1 MLKPFIAA
9 IVLLASGPSRPD
21 LAKTFDR
28 TGSDLNAESPNT
40 TAQDSYRISRTST
53 ELSAGAEA
61 QYDLARALERDK
73 MPAAAL
79 IELMGIVAAGPS
91 QPFYSKALEELIA
104 LQQKLGDEYL
114 IPTLISA
121 EPVERWA
128 GLSAGAK
135 ARAAYLCAKVEH
147 RKGDLAKARSLL
159 DAVPPASEVYALSR
173 YLLGIIEI
181 DPRLPG
187 GARPDRAVEA
197 FQRVLSLSSSSQEN
211 LSRAHQLSILGL
223 ARTYY
228 GLGEYAK
235 SVEWY
240 DRVPRFSQFWD
251 QALFEAGFARF
262 RNGDPG
268 GALGS
273 LQSLHAPQF
282 EGAFQPESWVLT
294 ATIYYFHCLYDEA
307 KASLASF
314 GEIYPPMASALE
326 AALSSSQDELFDAVA
341 RGERIP
347 KPVLLWVRSN
357 ERVQGIFRILAEID
371 REVSALER
379 ASGSRDFSSA
389 PDLLA
394 ALQQNRVTLRQVGGR
409 IVRNR
414 LEEAARN
421 IKGFA
426 DQAGII
432 RFETSKAE
440 KELAEAGTDQEKILR
455 TQGLHRPAL
464 PSDAWQYWKFEGEF
478 WLDEVGYYQYTLKR
492 GCPAR

>member
-1 MLKPFIAA
+1 MLKPLIAA
-9 IVLLASGPSRPD
+9 IVFLAAGMSRPD
-21 LAKTFDR
+21 IAKTFDR
-28 TGSDLNAESPNT
+28 GGSDPNGGNPNP
-40 TAQDSYRISRTST
+40 AALDSYRATTSGDPK
-53 ELSAGAEA
+53 ARAEA
-61 QYDLARALERDK
+61 QYRLARALERDE

-79 IELMGIVAAGPS
+79 IELMGIVASGPS
-91 QPFYSKALEELIA
+91 HPFYSKALEELIA
-104 LQQKLGDEYL
+104 LQHKLGDEYL
-114 IPTLISA
+114 IPTMISA

-128 GLSAGAK
+128 ELPAGAK

-147 RKGDLAKARSLL
+147 RKGNLTQARALL
-159 DAVPPASEVYALSR
+159 DFVPPASEVYALSQ
-173 YLLGIIEI
+173 YLRGIIEI
-181 DPRLPG
+181 DPRLTG
-187 GARPDRAVEA
+187 GSRPERAIEA
-197 FQRVLSLSSSSQEN
+197 FQKVPSLADSRQEN
-211 LSRAHQLSILGL
+211 LLRAQHLSILGM
-223 ARTYY
+223 ARTHY

-235 SVEWY
+235 SVDWY
-240 DRVPRFSQFWD
+240 DRLPRFSPFWD
-251 QALFEAGFARF
+251 QALLEAGFARF

-294 ATIYYFHCLYDEA
+294 ATIYYFNCLYGEA
-307 KASLASF
+307 KAALGSF
-314 GEIYPPMASALE
+314 GEIYPPMAGALE
-326 AALSSSQDELFDAVA
+326 GALSSSQDELFDAVA

-347 KPVLLWVRSN
+347 KPVLLWVRAN

-371 REVSALER
+371 REISELERVSRSGDASVALE
-379 ASGSRDFSSA
+379 
-389 PDLLA
+389 LLP
-394 ALQQNRVTLRQVGGR
+394 ALQQNRATLRQVGGR
-409 IVRNR
+409 IVRIR

-440 KELAEAGTDQEKILR
+440 KELAEAGIDQEKILR
-455 TQGLHRPAL
+455 AQGLHRPAL

-478 WLDEVGYYQYTLKR
+478 WLDEIGYYQYTLKR